1 MKSSRKRLEPSCKSK
16 KGNSQ
21 KKCIPYNP
29 QTLSTSFKPNVGH
42 CCIERTQPIKQ
53 KKQNWIKMF
62 TPAEVQTS

>member
-53 KKQNWIKMF
+53 KKQN
-62 TPAEVQTS
+62 